1 MILKR
6 GEIVITLFCL
16 YILDNKCVIPT
27 SILLILTSIL
37 MDIILIPLELLFLIA
52 ILIYSSFKPKK

>member
-16 YILDNKCVIPT
+16 YILDNKDVIPT